1 MTRGR
6 DFKQGLRVQG
16 TAMQEGTE
24 GTGVSQSRGA
34 LDLILAAYASSVPA
48 SKGRGVGFWE
58 VNQGNP
64 IKPKP

>member
-34 LDLILAAYASSVPA
+34 LDLIPAAYASSVQA
-48 SKGRGVGFWE
+48 SKRKRSGLLGSESGIIRE
-58 VNQGNP
+58 TQ
-64 IKPKP
+64 